1 MSSTALRLAL
11 LTGLSLSPAWAI
23 NDSAGTAGFSFLKIG
38 VGARAAAL
46 GGAFTAVRGD
56 LEAAAW
62 NPAGVFDVGARSAAV
77 SLTRYVIDTQAGF
90 LAVALPSGPRM
101 WALSTNYVSY
111 GEMTET
117 DADGQ
122 ELGTFGAFDMAT
134 AVTAAQNVWKDRLTL
149 GASAKW
155 IYSSIHDYTSDA
167 YAVDLGVLVR
177 GPVSGMTIGGSLSN
191 LGSVRSGFT
200 DGYEDALPVLLRAGV
215 THHPAHFPIPL
226 MLAVDFTVPNDNDP
240 YVTLGAELKLAG
252 GLYLR
257 PGYSLRQ
264 EDDEA
269 LGLSTGG
276 GLEMKNLRID
286 YAYSSLPAL
295 GGIHRLSLRG
305 RI

>member
-11 LTGLSLSPAWAI
+11 LAGLTAAPTWAI
-23 NDSAGTAGFSFLKIG
+23 NENAGTAGFSFLKIG

-46 GGAFTAVRGD
+46 GGAFTAVPGD

-62 NPAGVFDVGARSAAV
+62 NPAGVYDVGARSASV
-77 SLTRYVIDTQAGF
+77 SLTRYVIDTEAGF
-90 LAVALPSGPRM
+90 LAVGLPEGPRM
-101 WALSTNYVSY
+101 WAVSANYVSY
-111 GEMTET
+111 GEMPHT
-117 DADGQ
+117 DGDGQ
-122 ELGTFGAFDMAT
+122 DLGTFGAFDAAT
-134 AVTAAQNVWKDRLTL
+134 ALTTSQKVWRDRLTL

-167 YAVDLGVLVR
+167 WAVDLGALVR
-177 GPVSGMTIGGSLSN
+177 GPVAGMTFGASLSN

-200 DGYEDALPVLLRAGV
+200 DGYEDALPVLMRAGV

-240 YVTLGAELKLAG
+240 YFTFGAELELAG
-252 GLYLR
+252 GLYVR

-264 EDDEA
+264 EGDEA

-276 GLEMKNLRID
+276 GLEMRNLKVD

-295 GGIHRLSLRG
+295 GRVHRVSLRG

>member
-134 AVTAAQNVWKDRLTL
+134 AVTAAQKVWKDRLTL

-215 THHPAHFPIPL
+215 THHPAHFPSPSCS
-226 MLAVDFTVPNDNDP
+226 P
-240 YVTLGAELKLAG
+240 
-252 GLYLR
+252 
-257 PGYSLRQ
+257 
-264 EDDEA
+264 
-269 LGLSTGG
+269 ST
-276 GLEMKNLRID
+276 
-286 YAYSSLPAL
+286 SPCPTTTTPTSP
-295 GGIHRLSLRG
+295 SG
-305 RI
+305 RS

>member
-11 LTGLSLSPAWAI
+11 VAGLSATPAWAI
-23 NDSAGTAGFSFLKIG
+23 NESAGTAGFSFLKIG

-46 GGAFTAVRGD
+46 GGAFTAVPGD

-62 NPAGVFDVGARSAAV
+62 NPAGVHDVGGRSASV
-77 SLTRYVIDTQAGF
+77 SLTRYVIDTEAGF
-90 LAVALPSGPRM
+90 LAVGLPEGARM
-101 WALSTNYVSY
+101 WAVSANYVSY
-111 GEMTET
+111 GEMPHT
-117 DADGQ
+117 DGDGQ
-122 ELGTFGAFDMAT
+122 ELGTFGAFDVAT
-134 AVTAAQNVWKDRLTL
+134 ALTASQKVWRDRLTL

-167 YAVDLGVLVR
+167 WAVDLGALVR
-177 GPVSGMTIGGSLSN
+177 GPVPGMTFGASLSN

-200 DGYEDALPVLLRAGV
+200 EGYEDALPVLMRAGV

-240 YVTLGAELKLAG
+240 YFTFGAEVELAG
-252 GLYLR
+252 GLYVR

-264 EDDEA
+264 EGDEA

-276 GLEMKNLRID
+276 GLQMGNLQVD

-295 GGIHRLSLRG
+295 GRVHRLSLRG